1 MRVIDIIKES
11 NLFEKA
17 RGVLYRAA
25 GDVFKNPQGQEI
37 SFVQVMWVPGQPG
50 KYSTNEE
57 MLVALDMLKQTYP
70 DVQMAN
76 QPSSRSRA
84 FAVIEFQDVNDPNG
98 KLYFVRFFDEIKH
111 DMSGAWKNDG
121 LPGQWQLQKASS
133 LKNSYKLKP
142 NDIITA
148 GKPFAGAAGV
158 LAELAA
164 VGKLDPA
171 MLQSM
176 QALASGQLPVFPGMK
191 EKESAIRDDLGE
203 TIAPCA
209 ITEGLVTGGGLAE
222 AQRLLLNNG
231 PWSDC
236 TITFPKGK
244 NAGLIDS
251 YLNPPVGPAI
261 GISSKGEGGAKASV
275 SNVIAG
281 LTAIKLQAK
290 NGIPGAQELV
300 AQNEETIR
308 LLDIIAKEGQKEGP
322 IALGLDETINFLTE
336 SQADLIYYGIDNGV
350 KDFNQLPGSPEDIEQ
365 VIGLSTHVGG
375 GRRSVDLANPRY
387 NVGYHAM
394 AGLARKVA
402 AHINKIPGFG
412 NFCLVCINS
421 SPLVQVHMT
430 TGTASVPDPQTGQ
443 KVEAVTITGF
453 ETIYPPKFKGH
464 IELDASKSYYAT
476 SIGGKLS
483 FGFIPA

>member
-1 MRVIDIIKES
+1 MRVIDIISES
-11 NLFEKA
+11 TLLEKA
-17 RGVLYRAA
+17 RGLLYRAV
-25 GDVFKNPQGQEI
+25 GDIFKNQQGQEI
-37 SFVQVMWVPGQPG
+37 SFVQVMWIPSQPG

-70 DVQMAN
+70 DVQLAN

-84 FAVIEFQDVNDPNG
+84 FAVIEFQDVNNPTEQ
-98 KLYFVRFFDEIKH
+98 LHFVRFFDEIKH
-111 DMSGAWKNDG
+111 DMSGSWKNDG

-176 QALASGQLPVFPGMK
+176 QSLAQGQLPVFPGMR

-209 ITEGLVTGGGLAE
+209 ITEGLITGGGLQE

-261 GISSKGEGGAKASV
+261 GISSKGEDGAKASV

-281 LTAIKLQAK
+281 LTAIRLQAS
-290 NGIPGAQELV
+290 NGNPGSQELV
-300 AQNEETIR
+300 KNNEETIR
-308 LLDIIAKEGQKEGP
+308 LLDIIGREGQKEGP
-322 IALGLDETINFLTE
+322 IVLAQDATINLLTE
-336 SQADLIYYGIDNGV
+336 AQADLIYYGIDNGI
-350 KDFNQLPGSPEDIEQ
+350 KDFNQLPGTPADIKHIWGIASIVNSKTDNE
-365 VIGLSTHVGG
+365 
-375 GRRSVDLANPRY
+375 RY
-387 NVGYHAM
+387 NVGYHTM

-402 AHINKIPGFG
+402 AHINKVPGFG
-412 NFCLVCINS
+412 NFCLTCINS

-430 TGTASVPDPQTGQ
+430 TGLANIPDPTTGQ
-443 KVEAVTITGF
+443 KVETVTITGF
-453 ETIYPPKFKGH
+453 ETIYPPKFKGR
-464 IELDASKSYYAT
+464 IELDATKSYYST

-483 FGFIPA
+483 FGFIPG

>member
-1 MRVIDIIKES
+1 MRVIDIISES
-11 NLFEKA
+11 KLFEKA
-17 RGVLYRAA
+17 RGLLYRAA
-25 GDVFKNPQGQEI
+25 GDTFKNGQGQEI
-37 SFVQVMWVPGQPG
+37 SFVQVAWVPSQPG
-50 KYSTNEE
+50 KYETYEE
-57 MLVALDMLKQTYP
+57 LLVGLDQLKQNYP
-70 DVQMAN
+70 TVQLAN

-84 FAVIEFQDVNDPNG
+84 FAVIEFQDVNNPTE

-148 GKPFAGAAGV
+148 GVPFAGVAGV
-158 LAELAA
+158 LAELTN

-176 QALASGQLPVFPGMK
+176 QSLAQGQLPVFPGMK

-209 ITEGLVTGGGLAE
+209 ITLGLVTEGGIHE

-261 GISSKGEGGAKASV
+261 GISSKGEDGAKASV
-275 SNVIAG
+275 SNVVSG

-290 NGIPGAQELV
+290 NGNPGSQQLLE
-300 AQNEETIR
+300 QNAETVR

-322 IALGLDETINFLTE
+322 IVLGLDSTMNFLTQ
-336 SQADLIYYGIDNGV
+336 SQADLIYYGIDNGI
-350 KDFNQLPGSPEDIEQ
+350 KDFNQLPGTPEDIKH
-365 VIGLSTHVGG
+365 ILAISSHTGG
-375 GRRSVDLANPRY
+375 GRRSVDIANPRY
-387 NVGYHAM
+387 NVGYHIM
-394 AGLARKVA
+394 AGLARQVA

-421 SPLVQVHMT
+421 SPLIQVHMA
-430 TGTASVPDPQTGQ
+430 TGVATVPDPQTGQ
-443 KVEAVTITGF
+443 PVEAVTITGF
-453 ETIYPPKFKGH
+453 DTIYPPKFKGR
-464 IELDASKSYYAT
+464 IELVASKSYYAT

-483 FGFIPA
+483 FGFIPE